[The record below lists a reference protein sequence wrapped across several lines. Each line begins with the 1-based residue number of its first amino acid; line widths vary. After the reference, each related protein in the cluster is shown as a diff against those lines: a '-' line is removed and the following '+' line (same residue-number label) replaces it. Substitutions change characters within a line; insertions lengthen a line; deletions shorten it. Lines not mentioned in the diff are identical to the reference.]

1 MSELETANSALSNH
15 VEELTT
21 KCGSLMDITYE
32 LGYQN
37 SLLREKVLQLTSQL
51 AKKDDQLVDQGEEL
65 EGRRTEV
72 DRLQGIVVEL
82 EGKVSGGEWRGGHV
96 GLLLLCEHHITCCPS
111 AASRQAAPKRDG
123 VLEGEGPRCVDSS
136 GTQGEGDQGAAGQG
150 SPPREGG
157 SRGNGKGGCV
167 RRPDEP

>member
-21 KCGSLMDITYE
+21 KCGSLMDITHE

-51 AKKDDQLVDQGEEL
+51 AKKYHQLVDQGEEL

-72 DRLQGIVVEL
+72 DRLQGIVVEQ
-82 EGKVSGGEWRGGHV
+82 EGKGSGGEWR
-96 GLLLLCEHHITCCPS
+96 E
-111 AASRQAAPKRDG
+111 DM
-123 VLEGEGPRCVDSS
+123 
-136 GTQGEGDQGAAGQG
+136 
-150 SPPREGG
+150 
-157 SRGNGKGGCV
+157 
-167 RRPDEP
+167 

>member
-65 EGRRTEV
+65 EGRQTEV
-72 DRLQGIVVEL
+72 ERLQGIVVEL
-82 EGKVSGGEWRGGHV
+82 E
-96 GLLLLCEHHITCCPS
+96 
-111 AASRQAAPKRDG
+111 
-123 VLEGEGPRCVDSS
+123 
-136 GTQGEGDQGAAGQG
+136 GEGDQGAAGQG

-157 SRGNGKGGCV
+157 SRGDRRGGCV